1 MEMEPRTPE
10 VAKKLWSVVR
20 TAAFM
25 MRKGL
30 FSKSKLMVDLQFML
44 NRGKLAGKAIGNLML
59 HHYYSSFTCRSDD
72 DVACIASASA
82 YSSFAPREYEFSCSN
97 TPANNPFFPKR
108 GKHHRHHRHHGRRS
122 SGHRHHL
129 APRYNDAGA
138 ISAVQKV
145 LEMLNSADVVEAS
158 PMLLPGFGKSPAVRQ
173 LRITDS
179 PFPLKDDDGDGG
191 EVDVAA
197 EEFIRKFYKDLNLQK
212 TMAPVESPYHYGMWG

>member
-20 TAAFM
+20 AVVFM

-30 FSKSKLMVDLQFML
+30 LSKSKLMVDLHVML
-44 NRGKLAGKAIGNLML
+44 KRGKLAGKAIGNLML
-59 HHYYSSFTCRSDD
+59 QHYSAFTCRSDD
-72 DVACIASASA
+72 DVACIS
-82 YSSFAPREYEFSCSN
+82 SSFAAREYEFSCSN
-97 TPANNPFFPKR
+97 TPANNSFFHKR
-108 GKHHRHHRHHGRRS
+108 GKHHHRHHGH
-122 SGHRHHL
+122 GHRRHL
-129 APRYNDAGA
+129 ARYDDAGA

-191 EVDVAA
+191 QVDVAA
-197 EEFIRKFYKDLNLQK
+197 EEFIRKFYKDLKQQK
-212 TMAPVESPYHYGMWG
+212 TMAPVDSPYHYGMWV